1 MRAPLMNRRRKAL
14 PSDSSYERL
23 LAVSQETFAQ
33 GDYET
38 ACHTLTAALDRARYL
53 QDADALTNVERLAS
67 EQLAALSRMT
77 LPGRFAAERGVRQKS
92 LQSLYRSILQQC
104 TTWRDLVDHWR
115 QRRAHSPN
123 APAPREEADQEVP
136 PAGGQS

>member
-1 MRAPLMNRRRKAL
+1 M

-38 ACHTLTAALDRARYL
+38 ACHTLTAALERARYL
-53 QDADALTNVERLAS
+53 QDADALTKVERLAS
-67 EQLAALSRMT
+67 EQLAALSHMT

-104 TTWRDLVDHWR
+104 TAWRDLVDHWR
-115 QRRAHSPN
+115 QRRARSSN